1 LSGFDFGFGKGKT
14 DTPLQPLWETR
25 VCVTNARGTTFNH
38 IFDKTTTVIAR
49 GNQKYETPV
58 LKVNAVNKV

>member
-1 LSGFDFGFGKGKT
+1 V
-14 DTPLQPLWETR
+14 LQMPEAQRLT
-25 VCVTNARGTTFNH
+25 